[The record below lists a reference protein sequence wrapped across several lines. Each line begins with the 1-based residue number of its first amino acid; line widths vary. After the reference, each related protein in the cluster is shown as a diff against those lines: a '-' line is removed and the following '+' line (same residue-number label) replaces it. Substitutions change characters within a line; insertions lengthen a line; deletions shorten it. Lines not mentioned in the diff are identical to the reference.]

1 MKKIGILIFVAAII
15 CQAYAQGKTIAGE
28 ESKEKST
35 TSAAGDHIKVIIG
48 KDLISVEDSDSSLKI
63 MVRNRGVSIL
73 ESLEGPRVK
82 IEKPDAPV
90 QSDYESTHRYQDYG
104 EKQRS
109 RGARSF
115 RGHWSGMEFG
125 LGNYTYLRSM
135 ELPDDISYMSLITG
149 KSHTFNFNISQL
161 SMGLS
166 RHLGLVTG
174 IGLNWNC
181 YRFEGNNSI
190 TVGPDRVITELVPP
204 DESYIK
210 KSKFSTLY
218 LNVPALVELQIP
230 AGYSNRLN
238 IAAGVI
244 GGIKLNAATRIIF
257 QDKETLKT
265 NGDFNLNLLRAGVTA
280 RVGYHNFMLFG
291 TYYVTPWFR
300 ELKGPNGYNPEPFE
314 LGIAFTFND

>member
-1 MKKIGILIFVAAII
+1 MKKIGILIIAAAFI
-15 CQAYAQGKTIAGE
+15 CQAYAQGITVTEKEAGE
-28 ESKEKST
+28 KGS
-35 TSAAGDHIKVIIG
+35 TSAKGDNIKVIIG
-48 KDLISVEDSDSSLKI
+48 KDLITVEDSDSSLKI

-82 IEKPDAPV
+82 IEKSDAPV
-90 QSDYESTHRYQDYG
+90 QSDYESTRRYQDYD
-104 EKQRS
+104 EKPKS

-115 RGHWSGMEFG
+115 RGHWSGLEFG

-135 ELPDDISYMSLITG
+135 DLPDDISYMSLITG

-161 SMGLS
+161 SMGLT
-166 RHLGLVTG
+166 RHFGLVTG

-204 DESYIK
+204 DGSSVK

-218 LNVPALVELQIP
+218 LNVPALIELQIP

-244 GGIKLNAATRIIF
+244 GGIKLNAATRIVF
-257 QDKETLKT
+257 QDKEVLKT
-265 NGDFNLNLLRAGVTA
+265 NGDFNLNLFRAGLTA
-280 RVGYHNFMLFG
+280 RVGYENFMLFG
-291 TYYVTPWFR
+291 TYYATPWFR

-314 LGIAFTFND
+314 IGIAFTFNN